1 MQNKL
6 EFETRP
12 ISYLRPDPSSATR
25 HDAKRI
31 DAIAASLARFGQRK
45 PIVIRG
51 DGSVVAGNAVVAAAK
66 QLGWT
71 ELVCAR
77 IPWRWTS
84 EEVRAYAL
92 ADNQTAEQKDS

>member
-1 MQNKL
+1 MQNKI

-12 ISYLRPDPSSATR
+12 ISYLRLDPSSATA

-31 DAIAASLARFGQRK
+31 DAIAASLERFGQRK

-51 DGSVVAGNAVVAAAK
+51 DGSVIAGNGVVAAAK

-77 IPWRWTS
+77 IPWRWPAD
-84 EEVRAYAL
+84 EVRAYAL
-92 ADNQTAEQKDS
+92 ADNQTSEQKDS